1 MKLKT
6 LSVPAVQLSLTRPE
20 IEHLLYGLRVGIDFL
35 KGEWTQ
41 DEENTDQD
49 LREIR
54 SGVAGIERVL
64 ERIEEVREQL
74 AKAKRA
80 QGGSGASVTNERHGT
95 RPKPKSRSLDGYRP
109 ETAAAALT
117 FRHRLYEQK
126 NRRRRLET
134 QAEAFQAGRPGEG
147 RLWLPA

>member
-1 MKLKT
+1 MRARKLKT

-54 SGVAGIERVL
+54 FGVAGLERVL
-64 ERIEEVREQL
+64 ERIEEAREQL
-74 AKAKRA
+74 AEAKRA
-80 QGGSGASVTNERHGT
+80 RGGSGASVTNERRGN
-95 RPKPKSRSLDGYRP
+95 RPKPKGGSLDRIPPRGGCGN
-109 ETAAAALT
+109 T
-117 FRHRLYEQK
+117 H
-126 NRRRRLET
+126 
-134 QAEAFQAGRPGEG
+134 
-147 RLWLPA
+147 LPSPSL